1 MTRLAV
7 LLLAL
12 ALAGCTTASIEF
24 RPDPDKPPV
33 MVVSPML
40 YGRGAIVTTYTWTG
54 DEKKIES
61 VVCTDATTDWSLA
74 RLFAFLGDVVAGTPF
89 GGSQQRGASQM
100 NDPSMVQGCSQLYGD
115 PPADDAEEEEQ
126 KVTVRGEVVE
136 EN

>member
-1 MTRLAV
+1 MTRLAAI
-7 LLLAL
+7 LLSL

-74 RLFAFLGDVVAGTPF
+74 RLFAFLGDVAGSTPF
-89 GGSQQRGASQM
+89 GGGQQRGASQM

-115 PPADDAEEEEQ
+115 EPEDDDAKDRE
-126 KVTVRGEVVE
+126 VTIRVEVVE
-136 EN
+136 D